1 MVEYFVT
8 KGKMVVRN
16 SEPLVVAD
24 GETKALT
31 NAAIF

>member
-8 KGKMVVRN
+8 KGKLVVRI

-24 GETKALT
+24 REEKALSQ
-31 NAAIF
+31 A

>member
-8 KGKMVVRN
+8 KGKLVLRN

-24 GETKALT
+24 GETKALSQ
-31 NAAIF
+31 A